1 MSDRRPQLTAQ
12 PAATPQT
19 GPTPQAG
26 GLPLQASLAPA
37 AGGLPPRAGVSPQL
51 AAAPQAGLA
60 GRSGLSRRRALG
72 LGAGVGVG
80 LTALGPA
87 AFAAAAGSAAA
98 PAAPSAG
105 SSAGSYPKG
114 VRPRVLNVLQESSLT
129 PAELTLATT
138 LQGLLARRSG
148 EGLYLGIPS
157 LGYQFWLDDLVDRYG
172 VRTQPG
178 DLWKTIWRARV
189 DGYLLFRQGTAS
201 VNVAT
206 TLAGLTGA
214 VAIEE
219 SLEAT
224 AIRQGLR
231 KILDVR
237 DKDDRWVR
245 DHYWH
250 RLRHDVAIEQRA
262 DWSERLR
269 DYATM
274 AGAFAFF
281 DGNSAFRAEVVGA
294 LDDDATVIGWGD
306 ASNGED
312 AFIGP
317 NSDAGVKAIPADHA
331 RNLSV
336 LSGIRADRITQRGK
350 VTVPRPDPDAHYVS
364 FLITDGDNIQ
374 WMLGDFPTDRRWFGS
389 PLRGKV
395 DLGWG
400 ISPSLVDLA
409 PSVMRWYYDHSTR
422 DRFVV
427 GPSGGGYLYPSRYP
441 RAALD
446 KHTGELAKSMERA
459 DLSVVQI
466 IDFDSFPDTGLWS
479 SYLKRPQIDG
489 LIYLEYSRYDSHKG
503 KVVWAEGKPVIS
515 ARTMLWDGLPGA
527 DEASVTAELNT
538 ATRDPHSTA
547 GYSIVLWHAW
557 SKSVDNVMTVVNGLA
572 PHVKILP
579 PDTLVK
585 MLAHHAH
592 P

>member
-1 MSDRRPQLTAQ
+1 MSARRLT
-12 PAATPQT
+12 
-19 GPTPQAG
+19 
-26 GLPLQASLAPA
+26 
-37 AGGLPPRAGVSPQL
+37 
-51 AAAPQAGLA
+51 
-60 GRSGLSRRRALG
+60 RRTALG
-72 LGAGVGVG
+72 LGAGLGAGLG
-80 LTALGPA
+80 LTSLTPA
-87 AFAAAAGSAAA
+87 HASAGAAA
-98 PAAPSAG
+98 
-105 SSAGSYPKG
+105 YPKG
-114 VRPRVLNVLQESSLT
+114 ERPRLLNVLQESALS

-138 LQGLLARRSG
+138 LQGQLARRGG
-148 EGLYLGIPS
+148 EGLYLDLPS
-157 LGYQFWLDDLVDRYG
+157 LGYRYWLDDLRARYG

-178 DLWKTIWRARV
+178 DLWKTLGRSRV
-189 DGYLLFRQGTAS
+189 NGYLLFRQGTPS

-219 SLEAT
+219 SLET
-224 AIRQGLR
+224 QAIRSGLR
-231 KILDVR
+231 KLLDVR
-237 DKDDRWVR
+237 DKDDRWVK

-250 RLRHDVAIEQRA
+250 QLRHDVAIEQKEE
-262 DWSERLR
+262 WPERLR

-294 LDDDATVIGWGD
+294 LDDDASVIGWGD
-306 ASNGED
+306 AADGED
-312 AFIGP
+312 GFIGP

-336 LSGIRADRITQRGK
+336 LSGIRADRITQRGR
-350 VTVPRPDPDAHYVS
+350 TEVPPPDPDTHYVT

-374 WMLGDFPTDRRWFGS
+374 WMLGDFPTDPRWFGS
-389 PLRGKV
+389 PHRGKV

-409 PSVMRWYYDHSTR
+409 PSVMRWFYDQSAK

-427 GPSGGGYLYPSRYP
+427 GPSGGGYMYPSRFP
-441 RAALD
+441 KVALD
-446 KHTGELAKSMERA
+446 KHTANLNRAMERS

-466 IDFDSFPDTGLWS
+466 IDFDSFPDTALWS

-489 LIYLEYSRYDSHKG
+489 LIYLEYSRYDTHKG
-503 KVVWAEGKPVIS
+503 KVVWSNGKPVIS
-515 ARTMLWDGLPGA
+515 ARTMLWDGLNGA

-538 ATRDPHSTA
+538 ATRNPHSTA
-547 GYSIVLWHAW
+547 GYSVVLWHAW
-557 SKSVDNVMTVVNGLA
+557 SKSLDNVMTVVDGLA
-572 PHVKILP
+572 PHVKVVP

-585 MLAHHAH
+585 MVGKYAH